1 MPVRIEHLSS
11 HSEELWAVH
20 FGIRRVQFRHER
32 CARDFAAKLK
42 QRIEAPHVYPRADQ
56 LARERNGKAR

>member
-1 MPVRIEHLSS
+1 MSVKIEHLTSQ
-11 HSEELWAVH
+11 SEEFWTVR

-42 QRIEAPHVYPRADQ
+42 ERIEAPHRYPHPV
-56 LARERNGKAR
+56 GSGTGGPVK